1 MSLADLERSIAR
13 KLTTFPGLKKKIK
26 YLRSLIFAII
36 SPGRHLTEAVGPLQ
50 AVSDQSSSFFGYFD
64 SSPDNGDGRVL
75 VMQPNGAD
83 NCLPRA
89 VDTIDVKVVDSDDGS
104 TVYQES
110 TSSFNWQQGCR
121 AHWLTTHEIIF
132 NCLDDKA
139 GHHIA
144 KKVSLTENT
153 ETKIYDRPLQAVF
166 RDKFFVSINYRRLA
180 SAQPEYGY
188 FDLPALSESEMLDDE
203 DDGIWLVDLRTGI
216 SRLIVSLASLRINS
230 DDLAGDCLHS
240 VNHCSIS
247 PDGMNMIF
255 IHRYYNDG
263 RRYDRLYLYGFGD
276 DLLRV
281 LPTDDMVSHYC
292 WVDEK
297 RFVAY
302 LRLPDQADAYYLFD
316 LETFSFQSL
325 HLERYISQGDGHP
338 CFKNGWMLTD
348 TYPDRR
354 RLQHLYAYHFATDQC
369 IKLGQFWAPMA
380 FYGATRCDLH
390 PRFSADGNE
399 VFLDSCHEGFRRL
412 YSLDVSNIFGNKK

>member
-26 YLRSLIFAII
+26 YLRSLVFAII

-104 TVYQES
+104 SVYQES

-230 DDLAGDCLHS
+230 DDLAGDFLHS
-240 VNHCSIS
+240 VNHCSI
-247 PDGMNMIF
+247 
-255 IHRYYNDG
+255 
-263 RRYDRLYLYGFGD
+263 YL
-276 DLLRV
+276 
-281 LPTDDMVSHYC
+281 M
-292 WVDEK
+292 E
-297 RFVAY
+297 
-302 LRLPDQADAYYLFD
+302 
-316 LETFSFQSL
+316 
-325 HLERYISQGDGHP
+325 
-338 CFKNGWMLTD
+338 
-348 TYPDRR
+348 
-354 RLQHLYAYHFATDQC
+354 
-369 IKLGQFWAPMA
+369 
-380 FYGATRCDLH
+380 
-390 PRFSADGNE
+390 
-399 VFLDSCHEGFRRL
+399 
-412 YSLDVSNIFGNKK
+412 